1 MRGARHQ
8 KSLEV
13 EMADMIFL
21 KEMIDKIFEDTLRIA
36 DKIYITSEGTW
47 SPPVDLYE
55 TESEFIVK
63 AEVPE
68 IRQEDIFIKLDS
80 NLLTIE
86 GERRF
91 RREKIEGYHRI
102 ERPYGRFKRSF
113 ILPESVDSDSV
124 RASLQNGVLK
134 IMLPKKEGK
143 TQTHIDISD

>member
-8 KSLEV
+8 KSLELKI
-13 EMADMIFL
+13 ADMIFL
-21 KEMIDKIFEDTLRIA
+21 KEMIDKIFEDTLRMA
-36 DKIYITSEGTW
+36 DKMYTTSEGTW

-68 IRQEDIFIKLDS
+68 IRQEDIFIKLDL

-86 GERRF
+86 GERRIK
-91 RREKIEGYHRI
+91 REKIEGYHRI

-134 IMLPKKEGK
+134 IILPKKGEK
-143 TQTHIDISD
+143 VQTHIDISD